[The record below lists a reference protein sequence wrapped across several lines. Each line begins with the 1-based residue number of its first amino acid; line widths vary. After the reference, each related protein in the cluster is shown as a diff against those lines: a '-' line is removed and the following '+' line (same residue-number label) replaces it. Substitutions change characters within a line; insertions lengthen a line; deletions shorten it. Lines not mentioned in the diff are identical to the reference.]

1 MKHEKRK
8 SRILNLCNDLAAFV
22 NVRAL
27 FIPWTLMSATFNKDG
42 PGFHEVL
49 TELRLL
55 SLADGTIETM
65 HTEILDERER
75 RSPGLEPFELQTL

>member
-1 MKHEKRK
+1 
-8 SRILNLCNDLAAFV
+8 
-22 NVRAL
+22 
-27 FIPWTLMSATFNKDG
+27 MSATFNKDG